1 MPIDRRR
8 ILYQDQVLLA
18 VHKLGGEL
26 VVKGK
31 GRTDTLPLLD
41 FLKKEFPSLVPI
53 HRLDFETSGVVVFS
67 KSRKILKQIVES
79 RFQSWK
85 KKYIAIILGCP
96 KSDKGVIDF
105 PLPARSGTGVT
116 ADAFGLVDEK
126 AVVLSH

>member
-1 MPIDRRR
+1 MLHFAYICHLCPSSYLFHLSFMPIDRRR

-53 HRLDFETSGVVVFS
+53 HRLDFET
-67 KSRKILKQIVES
+67 
-79 RFQSWK
+79 
-85 KKYIAIILGCP
+85 
-96 KSDKGVIDF
+96 
-105 PLPARSGTGVT
+105 
-116 ADAFGLVDEK
+116 
-126 AVVLSH
+126 